1 MSCRLALCVL
11 VRVSLLS
18 GILVGMSVGQDMSQ
32 PYYHQENVID
42 LLEALNITRSIR
54 GVSRSKGL
62 EPGFPAWKFRN
73 RVPHLTLPRDY
84 AIYFLTSMQG
94 SIGFHFVAKQSK
106 NSEGTVISFTSPTI
120 TKKDGQPLL
129 QLVSS
134 TRSNQLRL
142 DYRTVHNMEPSSV
155 TFPGGTPFGNGQWGR
170 VAFNLEAQKI
180 TLFIDC
186 EEDIIFE
193 KTMGDDAISLILPI
207 DLEIHFS
214 STAGDR
220 SSKFTGYWQTAE
232 ISPSGFIRRPWHCD
246 NLPDSLPLPYSLV
259 EERYSNSD
267 EQFQFHEEDS
277 PHPLSLSDISQYRQQ
292 QSDAGESVLSHN
304 LSSAN
309 PEQRL
314 ARLEEMVTSLGT
326 MLDML
331 KAQNAELLVRVKHLE
346 TCECRKPTCSWHGRQ
361 YEEGQL
367 WEQNLC
373 STCTCTKGEVH
384 CSRRNDSAICQDPC
398 VTRPCKN
405 GGHCQALPSDS
416 GQHPSGFT
424 CSCPM
429 TSTGRLCEKPM
440 VQVCSL
446 PRLKGVCKGKHS
458 ISTRRW
464 FYSTL
469 SGLCEEFDY
478 SGCGGNSNNF
488 QTREECT
495 KRCEV
500 GACCFRQPKLTN
512 FLIGYDHE
520 GYDRYGYNVSGLDRS
535 GRHLVAFNPV
545 RSGPALFGPN
555 GQVFSGLSD
564 GREFDKYGFDKQGYD
579 RDGFH
584 KDTGFN
590 LTGYNK
596 RGEHDSRRE
605 FDTTGFNAEGYN
617 RAQFDCVGINREG
630 FNYLGYFAAFD
641 YHCEY
646 LPSSHCQ
653 AIDRADLRREVVS
666 FRPGQR
672 CEDSSCG
679 QSCGCTFQGRSYHF
693 GESFEYSCEIC
704 LCSYTGVIECNCR
717 HVSQR
722 KEIRDMMA
730 GEMKAYQAAIRDL
743 YSKQGTW
750 EEFARLRAEYAR
762 QANGPFTFLPWHRY
776 FLRMVERELQK
787 VSCDISIPYFEWTID
802 VGSMESSTA
811 WQANFFGPNGD
822 SKTECVLQHPF
833 QQDSKWEP
841 CLRRQFNSS
850 ITLPDAI
857 NIQLI
862 LAEEDFD
869 QFSIQMEAISGLFHL
884 WVGGHMASPFSPY
897 DPIFLSHY
905 AFVDKL
911 WTHWQDRSP
920 NGLPRY
926 PPELRFVK
934 MKPFDIAPDDIL
946 LSQQQLCTTYA
957 PVTLGAPCNDTTP
970 DPAVHHHNG
979 YNGEDYDQ
987 PAQPELQGE
996 YDVHGYNQYGY
1007 DRHGYDQSGWD
1018 PYGYNRDHFNR
1029 DGFDVE
1035 GFDVSGYNRYG
1046 FNRSQVTPFGMRKDE
1061 SYLPYVEV
1069 ELIDSLFDRGY
1080 NMYGYNKFGLDKN
1093 GFDVFGFDENGYDKD
1108 NCNYFFRGPHHMR
1121 FYFFIQQQLY
1131 MTSPEL
1137 LLNVKRICLPISPL
1151 PDWWLVQNWMTIDVQ
1166 ETVTTIRLI
1175 EQKWASSHP
1184 FDHGYIPS
1192 ITSVKDNNLWLP
1204 VTPDLRFCF
1213 ELHWYSGCPLGTL
1226 PVRCPDLCQDT
1237 KCLGF
1242 PNAECRVHRCGAC
1255 FSEWY
1260 DQGRSRHVM
1269 CHGCSYKGQPFQ
1281 NGDSFLADTCTSC
1294 VCLNGAVSCAPVQC
1308 QALSCEDPVKRPGS
1322 CCSECP
1328 HGCADGRTHNESWK
1342 VNACTQCSCKN
1353 GNVHCQEVTCP
1364 QLTCLD
1370 QYIPARECC
1379 AICRPGCEYEGK
1391 QYMNGDIFSST
1402 VNPCMN
1408 CSCVNN
1414 LVRCVPLQCQPLLC
1428 SNPVQMPGHCC
1439 PRCPGCELDGATL
1452 DHGQTVSS
1460 LDGCQTCVCAEGRV
1474 VCEEKVCQTN
1484 CRNPVAPADG
1494 SCCPLCVAHCSLD
1507 GQEYL
1512 NGQRVSTG
1520 DPCVDCSCLDGAIR
1534 CEPVS
1539 CQPLSCR
1546 NPVQKPGECCSRCE
1560 QCEYEAET
1568 FQDGQV
1574 FTPHSNPCLRC
1585 HCEAGNVS
1593 CQRMDRNCPPVH
1605 CSHPAYQAGHCC
1617 PSCDMCEYESALIG
1631 NGQMF
1636 HPIFGGPCIQCT
1648 CSNGDV
1654 QCQEEIC
1661 PPLTCSNP
1669 FRDPGQCCPTCT
1681 VCILQGLEYED
1692 GAEWE
1697 LEESH
1702 CTTCTCAIGNVTCRP
1717 KQCPPVSCLHPSL
1730 NNGNCCPSCDQC
1742 TYNKRQ
1748 YRNGQ
1753 EFIDPDNPCQ
1763 NCHCQS
1769 GTVRCTPTDC
1779 LPTSCTRP
1787 ERKAGQCC
1795 AKCPDCVF
1803 EGRVLLDGQRFPNPV
1818 NPCQE
1823 CTCVNGQVTCEKRD
1837 CISALCSY
1845 PLSGSCCHNNCN
1857 GCQFAGKE
1865 YPNGADFPHPIN
1877 KCKECHCINGNV
1889 QCLSRR
1895 CPPITCSEPF
1905 LIPGECCPQCPAPPS
1920 ECHYNG
1926 LLYQHMQRFYDPSD
1940 ACRSCICN
1948 NGTITCQRKP
1958 CAPLQ
1963 CSHPILQDCC
1973 RTCDGCLF
1981 DGKEF
1986 ANGEQFAD
1994 VSNSCNVCVCREGSV
2009 SCERTPCPVLECP
2022 FPTQGPC
2029 CRVCDGCN
2037 YMGEE
2042 YLNGQEFP
2050 GPLDPCSRCE
2060 CISGFVSCSRRPC
2073 YSPGCSHPIN
2083 LPGQCCPVCEGCY
2096 YGGVTIGNGQ
2106 TFADPTDTCSQC
2118 SCRSGSVHC
2127 VRALCAPA
2135 PCSHPIIGRCDCPQC
2150 DGCHFQGED
2159 YAEGATFPSPK
2170 GKCEE
2175 CRCQKGQVICDAK
2188 RCKKASCPH
2197 PSINI
2202 CSCPVCDGCR
2212 YDERDYKNGERFPDP
2227 SDKCNR
2233 CACRNGQVTCQP
2245 VSCPSVS
2252 CQNPV
2257 TPVGKCCPQ
2266 CTGICHYLGQVYESG
2281 TTFNSPSDKC
2291 SKCTCLAEMVTC
2303 WKRPCSKQCTHP
2315 VVSSACCPECDGC
2328 SFEGMEYENRETF
2341 FPPSNR
2347 CKRCSCLDGSVLCLD
2362 IVCPQVTCSEPMT
2375 KAKACCP
2382 ECPVCIHRGKQYEGG
2397 SHWVSAV
2404 NPCHTCTCTDGD
2416 VLCLPVKCP
2425 TLSCRQ
2431 QITKPGSC
2439 CPLCRGCMYNGKE
2452 YQEGGTWSAP
2462 TVPCMT
2468 CMCVDGVTTCSAI
2481 HCITPCVNQIHVP
2494 GECCPLCADCI
2505 YNNRI
2510 YSPGESF
2517 QPSSDPCETC
2527 TCEVMLDGEQH
2538 LHCYRHQCPS
2548 LVDCPTNL
2556 IVAPSPGH
2564 CCPSCAQPLSNC
2576 TDELLGSELLSSAD
2590 PCYSCHCKDLT
2601 WICIHQSCPLLSCS
2615 VSEQFTPAGSCC
2627 PICNE
2632 CVVEAENH
2640 RVSDGE
2646 TWTDS
2651 VDECITCSCN
2661 LGHIECHIKECLS
2674 VICHDGLIKVRSP
2687 GQCCYE
2693 CQDPRM
2699 SCSYQGQ
2706 KYQSN
2711 QHWEVDECTTCTC
2724 ISGQVHCQTEHCP
2737 PVSCSSDES
2746 PVLIPGMCCPHCI
2759 PRPATCMVFGDP
2771 HYLTFDRKMI
2781 HFQGACSYV
2790 LAEDCK
2796 GGDFS
2801 IHVTNDDRGR
2811 KGVSWT
2817 KEVTVLIGELI
2828 VQLLQDWVVMVD
2840 GRSVSLPFL
2849 KEPYIYIERRANS
2862 VLLNTNIGVKV
2873 LWNGKSHLEVS
2884 LPGTYKGQVCG
2895 LCGNFNNYPQDDMRI
2910 RSGQIVTSEATFGN
2924 SWKVH
2929 SNNQSRLLCPDAEDI
2944 DPCKQ
2949 AGYRARKEANA
2960 KCKILKSKVFERC
2973 HAVVPPEMFFSS
2985 CVYDLCACGSNID
2998 DCLCDALEAYAS
3010 QCREASLVLNWRSP
3024 TLCAVGCP
3032 SDRGYV
3038 FDECGPPCPKTCFNK
3053 DVPLGVIDAHC
3064 FKPCVP
3070 GCQCPAGLVEHES
3083 HCIAPETCPKIIQGN
3098 LGLTQ

>member
-1 MSCRLALCVL
+1 MSWFGCFCCVG
-11 VRVSLLS
+11 SW
-18 GILVGMSVGQDMSQ
+18 
-32 PYYHQENVID
+32 
-42 LLEALNITRSIR
+42 LECPWVMTYPSRTTTRR
-54 GVSRSKGL
+54 
-62 EPGFPAWKFRN
+62 
-73 RVPHLTLPRDY
+73 
-84 AIYFLTSMQG
+84 M
-94 SIGFHFVAKQSK
+94 
-106 NSEGTVISFTSPTI
+106 
-120 TKKDGQPLL
+120 
-129 QLVSS
+129 
-134 TRSNQLRL
+134 
-142 DYRTVHNMEPSSV
+142 
-155 TFPGGTPFGNGQWGR
+155 
-170 VAFNLEAQKI
+170 
-180 TLFIDC
+180 
-186 EEDIIFE
+186 
-193 KTMGDDAISLILPI
+193 
-207 DLEIHFS
+207 
-214 STAGDR
+214 
-220 SSKFTGYWQTAE
+220 GYWQTAE
-232 ISPSGFIRRPWHCD
+232 ISPSGFTHRPWHCD

-259 EERYSNSD
+259 EERYSDSD
-267 EQFQFHEEDS
+267 EQFQLEDS
-277 PHPLSLSDISQYRQQ
+277 PRPLSLSDSSPYHQQ
-292 QSDAGESVLSHN
+292 QSDAGESLLSHS
-304 LSSAN
+304 LSPAN

-314 ARLEEMVTSLGT
+314 ARLEEMVTSLST
-326 MLDML
+326 MLDTL

-346 TCECRKPTCSWHGRQ
+346 TCECRKSMCSWQGQ
-361 YEEGQL
+361 EYEEGQS
-367 WEQNLC
+367 WEQDHC
-373 STCTCTKGEVH
+373 ATCTCTKGEVH
-384 CSRRNDSAICQDPC
+384 CSRRDDSAVCQDPC

-405 GGHCQALPSDS
+405 GGRCKALPSDS

-424 CSCPM
+424 CSCPA
-429 TSTGRLCEKPM
+429 TFTGRLCEKPM

-446 PRLKGVCKGKHS
+446 PRLTGACKGQHRIPSK
-458 ISTRRW
+458 RW

-469 SGLCEEFDY
+469 SGLCEQFDY
-478 SGCGGNSNNF
+478 GGCGGNSNNF
-488 QTREECT
+488 QTHEECM

-520 GYDRYGYNVSGLDRS
+520 GYDRYGYNTSGLDRS
-535 GRHLVAFNPV
+535 GRQVVAFNPV

-596 RGEHDSRRE
+596 RGEHDSRGE
-605 FDTTGFNAEGYN
+605 FDTTGFDAEGYN
-617 RAQFDCVGINREG
+617 RAHFDCFGINREG
-630 FNYLGYFAAFD
+630 FNYLGHFAAFD

-653 AIDRADLRREVVS
+653 AINRADLRREVVS

-672 CEDSSCG
+672 CEDVFCG
-679 QSCGCTFQGRSYHF
+679 QSCGCTFRGRSYHF
-693 GESFEYSCEIC
+693 GESFEYGCEIC

-730 GEMKAYQAAIRDL
+730 TEMKAYQAAIRDL

-750 EEFARLRAEYAR
+750 EEFATLRAEYAP
-762 QANGPFTFLPWHRY
+762 QANGLSTFLPWHRY

-822 SKTECVLQHPF
+822 SETRCVLHHPF
-833 QQDSKWEP
+833 QLDSKWEP

-850 ITLPDAI
+850 VALPDAI

-862 LAEEDFD
+862 LAEEDFN
-869 QFSIQMEAISGLFHL
+869 QFSIQMEAISGLFHV

-905 AFVDKL
+905 AFIDKL

-920 NGLPRY
+920 SGLPRY

-934 MKPFDIAPDDIL
+934 MKPFDMAPDDIL

-957 PVTLGAPCNDTTP
+957 PVTLGAPCNVTTP
-970 DPAVHHHNG
+970 DPLLRHRDD
-979 YNGEDYDQ
+979 YNREDGHRT
-987 PAQPELQGE
+987 AQPELQGQ

-1018 PYGYNRDHFNR
+1018 PYGYSRDHFNR
-1029 DGFDVE
+1029 DGFDIE

-1069 ELIDSLFDRGY
+1069 ELIESFFDRGY

-1093 GFDVFGFDENGYDKD
+1093 GFDVFGFDEKGYDKD

-1131 MTSPEL
+1131 MTSPKL
-1137 LLNVKRICLPISPL
+1137 LLNVKRICPPVSPL
-1151 PDWWLVQNWMTIDVQ
+1151 PGWWLVQNWMTIDVQ

-1175 EQKWASSHP
+1175 EQKWASHHP

-1237 KCLGF
+1237 KCPGF

-1260 DQGRSRHVM
+1260 DQGSSRHVM
-1269 CHGCSYKGQPFQ
+1269 CHGCSYKGQSFH
-1281 NGDSFLADTCTSC
+1281 NGDSFIVDTCTSC

-1308 QALSCEDPVKRPGS
+1308 QALSCKDFVRRPGS
-1322 CCSECP
+1322 CCPECP
-1328 HGCADGRTHNESWK
+1328 QGCADGRTHNESWR
-1342 VNACTQCSCKN
+1342 VDACTQCSCKN

-1370 QYIPARECC
+1370 QYKPAGECC
-1379 AICRPGCEYEGK
+1379 AVCRPGCEYEGK
-1391 QYMNGDIFSST
+1391 QYMNGDIFSSI

-1408 CSCVNN
+1408 CSCVRS
-1414 LVRCVPLQCQPLLC
+1414 LVRCVPLQCQPLFC
-1428 SNPVQMPGHCC
+1428 SHPVEIPGQCC

-1452 DHGQTVSS
+1452 DHGQTFSS
-1460 LDGCQTCVCAEGRV
+1460 PDGCQTCVCTDGQV
-1474 VCEEKVCQTN
+1474 VCEEKECQTN
-1484 CRNPVAPADG
+1484 CRNPVARADG
-1494 SCCPLCVAHCSLD
+1494 NCCPLCVACSLD
-1507 GQEYL
+1507 GQEYQ
-1512 NGQRVSTG
+1512 NGEKVPTG

-1539 CQPLSCR
+1539 CWSVSCR
-1546 NPVQKPGECCSRCE
+1546 NPAREPGECCPRCE

-1568 FQDGQV
+1568 FRDGQV
-1574 FTPHSNPCLRC
+1574 FTPHSDPCLRC

-1593 CQRMDRNCPPVH
+1593 CHRLDQNCPPVR
-1605 CSHPAYQAGHCC
+1605 CSHPANQAGHCC
-1617 PSCDMCEYESALIG
+1617 PSCDMCEYQSALIG

-1636 HPIFGGPCIQCT
+1636 HPTFGGPCIQCT
-1648 CSNGDV
+1648 CSNGNV
-1654 QCQEEIC
+1654 QCEEESC
-1661 PPLTCSNP
+1661 RPLTCNNF
-1669 FRDPGQCCPTCT
+1669 FRHPGQCCPSCI
-1681 VCILQGLEYED
+1681 VCIVQGLEYED

-1697 LEESH
+1697 LEESP
-1702 CTTCTCAIGNVTCRP
+1702 CTTCTCVNGNVTCRP
-1717 KQCPPVSCLHPSL
+1717 KQCPPVSCLHPGS
-1730 NNGNCCPSCDQC
+1730 NNGHCCPSCDQC

-1748 YRNGQ
+1748 YRNEL

-1769 GTVRCTPTDC
+1769 GTVHCAQTDC
-1779 LPTSCTRP
+1779 PPTTCTHP

-1803 EGRVLLDGQRFPNPV
+1803 QEQILLDGQRFPNPV

-1823 CTCVNGQVTCEKRD
+1823 CTCLNGQVTCEKKD

-1865 YPNGADFPHPIN
+1865 YPNGADFPHPTN

-1895 CPPITCSEPF
+1895 CPPVSCSEPF
-1905 LIPGECCPQCPAPPS
+1905 RVRGKCCLQCPAPPS
-1920 ECHYNG
+1920 DCLYNSI
-1926 LLYQHMQRFYDPSD
+1926 LYQHMQRFYDPSD

-1958 CAPLQ
+1958 CAPVQ

-1981 DGKEF
+1981 SGKEF

-1994 VSNSCNVCVCREGSV
+1994 VSDSCNVCVCREGSV
-2009 SCERTPCPVLECP
+2009 SCERNPCPVLECP
-2022 FPTQGPC
+2022 FPTQGRC

-2073 YSPGCSHPIN
+2073 YSPGCRHPIN

-2096 YGGVTIGNGQ
+2096 YGGVTINNGQ
-2106 TFADPTDTCSQC
+2106 TFTDPTDTCSQC
-2118 SCRSGSVHC
+2118 TCRSGSVHC
-2127 VRALCAPA
+2127 VRAVCAPA
-2135 PCSHPIIGRCDCPQC
+2135 PCPHPISGPCDCPQC

-2159 YAEGATFPSPK
+2159 YAEGATFLPPN

-2175 CRCQKGQVICDAK
+2175 CQCRKGQVICDTK

-2197 PSINI
+2197 PTINI
-2202 CSCPVCDGCR
+2202 CNCPVCDGCR
-2212 YDERDYKNGERFPDP
+2212 YDERDYENGERFPDP
-2227 SDKCNR
+2227 SDKCNH
-2233 CACRNGQVTCQP
+2233 CACQNGQVTCQP
-2245 VSCPSVS
+2245 VSCPSVN

-2257 TPVGKCCPQ
+2257 TPVGECCPQ
-2266 CTGICHYLGQVYESG
+2266 CTGICRYLGQVYESA
-2281 TTFNSPSDKC
+2281 TTFNSPSEKC
-2291 SKCTCLAEMVTC
+2291 SKCTCLAEVVTC

-2315 VVSSACCPECDGC
+2315 VVSTACCPECNRC
-2328 SFEGMEYENRETF
+2328 SFEGLEYENRETF
-2341 FPPSNR
+2341 FPTSNR

-2362 IVCPQVTCSEPMT
+2362 VVCPRVTCPEPVTNT
-2375 KAKACCP
+2375 KTCCP
-2382 ECPVCIHRGKQYEGG
+2382 ECPVCVHHGKQYNRG
-2397 SHWVSAV
+2397 SHWISAV
-2404 NPCHTCTCTDGD
+2404 NPCHTCTCTDGE

-2425 TLSCRQ
+2425 ALSCRQ

-2439 CPLCRGCMYNGKE
+2439 CPRCRGCMYNGKE
-2452 YQEGGTWSAP
+2452 YQEGATWPAP

-2468 CMCVDGVTTCSAI
+2468 CMCVDGVTTCSEI
-2481 HCITPCVNQIHVP
+2481 HCIAPCVNQIHVP
-2494 GECCPLCADCI
+2494 RECCPLCVDCI
-2505 YNNRI
+2505 YNNRV

-2517 QPSSDPCETC
+2517 QPSSDPCEIC

-2538 LHCYRHQCPS
+2538 LHCYRRQCPS
-2548 LVDCPTNL
+2548 LVDCPRNL

-2576 TDELLGSELLSSAD
+2576 TAELFGSELLSSAD

-2615 VSEQFTPAGSCC
+2615 ISEQFTPAGSCC
-2627 PICNE
+2627 PICDE
-2632 CVVEAENH
+2632 CVIEAENR

-2661 LGHIECHIKECLS
+2661 LGHIECHIEECLS
-2674 VICHDGLIKVRSP
+2674 VTCHDGLIKVRSP

-2693 CQDPRM
+2693 CQDPRI

-2724 ISGQVHCQTEHCP
+2724 ISGEVHCQTEHCP
-2737 PVSCSSDES
+2737 PVTCSSDES

-2771 HYLTFDRKMI
+2771 HYLTFDGKMI

-2811 KGVSWT
+2811 RGVSWT
-2817 KEVTVLIGELI
+2817 KEVTVLIGDLI
-2828 VQLLQDWVVMVD
+2828 VQFLQDWLVTVD
-2840 GRSVSLPFL
+2840 DLSVSLPFL

-2862 VLLNTNIGVKV
+2862 ILLNTNIGVKV

-2929 SNNQSRLLCPDAEDI
+2929 SNNQNRPQCSDAEDI

-3083 HCIAPETCPKIIQGN
+3083 HCIAPETCPKIIYGN
-3098 LGLTQ
+3098 L